1 MIGDVTKVRLFNNN
15 TVPLFPILLHD
26 CFRFYCILVS
36 ILTVP
41 LLSIFSAKDLSD
53 YNYTMKDKLPPKTG
67 LDFGAMMDEIDDQE
81 ELKKESENVKELLG
95 QVKKAASDLE
105 ASFETMVIEA
115 FGMDETASSIQEA
128 SWKIKWALD
137 RIDLALERMNETK
150 YTVQLD
156 DKSVLT
162 VNDLHRELVSDQK
175 LALEEYKLEQKELF
189 SQYKQDLKSITA
201 GQGLWLSSKALAVA
215 LVVFELLLV
224 VVGVVVYYWTKSKFT

>member
-1 MIGDVTKVRLFNNN
+1 
-15 TVPLFPILLHD
+15 
-26 CFRFYCILVS
+26 
-36 ILTVP
+36 
-41 LLSIFSAKDLSD
+41 
-53 YNYTMKDKLPPKTG
+53 MKDKLPPKTG

-95 QVKKAASDLE
+95 QVQKVASELE

-115 FGMDETASSIQEA
+115 FGMDETAASIQEA
-128 SWKIKWALD
+128 SWKIKWTSD

-162 VNDLHRELVSDQK
+162 VNELHRELISDQK

-189 SQYKQDLKSITA
+189 AKFRNDLQSVIQEP
-201 GQGLWLSSKALAVA
+201 GVWLSFKAWMWVLVIALAVLA
-215 LVVFELLLV
+215 LFF
-224 VVGVVVYYWTKSKFT
+224 GFGFFYAKSKFT

>member
-1 MIGDVTKVRLFNNN
+1 
-15 TVPLFPILLHD
+15 
-26 CFRFYCILVS
+26 
-36 ILTVP
+36 
-41 LLSIFSAKDLSD
+41 
-53 YNYTMKDKLPPKTG
+53 MKDKLPPKTG

-81 ELKKESENVKELLG
+81 ELKNESENVKELLG
-95 QVKKAASDLE
+95 QVKQVGLDLE

-115 FGMDETASSIQEA
+115 FGMDETAASIQEA
-128 SWKIKWALD
+128 SWKIKWTLD

-162 VNDLHRELVSDQK
+162 VNDLHRELISDQK

-189 SQYKQDLKSITA
+189 SQYKKDLKSIAA
-201 GQGLWLSSKALAVA
+201 GQGVWLSSKALAVA

-224 VVGVVVYYWTKSKFT
+224 VVGVVVFNWTKAKFT

>member
-1 MIGDVTKVRLFNNN
+1 
-15 TVPLFPILLHD
+15 
-26 CFRFYCILVS
+26 
-36 ILTVP
+36 
-41 LLSIFSAKDLSD
+41 
-53 YNYTMKDKLPPKTG
+53 MKDKLPPKTG

-95 QVKKAASDLE
+95 QVKQAASDLE
-105 ASFETMVIEA
+105 TSFETMVIEA
-115 FGMDETASSIQEA
+115 FGMDETAASIQEA
-128 SWKIKWALD
+128 SWKIKWTLD

-162 VNDLHRELVSDQK
+162 VNDLHRGLISDQK

-189 SQYKQDLKSITA
+189 SQYKKDLKSIAA
-201 GQGLWLSSKALAVA
+201 GQGVWLSSKALAVA

-224 VVGVVVYYWTKSKFT
+224 VVGVVVFNWTKAKFT

>member
-1 MIGDVTKVRLFNNN
+1 
-15 TVPLFPILLHD
+15 
-26 CFRFYCILVS
+26 
-36 ILTVP
+36 
-41 LLSIFSAKDLSD
+41 
-53 YNYTMKDKLPPKTG
+53 MKEKLPPKTG

-95 QVKKAASDLE
+95 QVKKVASELE

-115 FGMDETASSIQEA
+115 FGMDEIATSIMEA

-162 VNDLHRELVSDQK
+162 VNDLHRGLISDQK

-189 SQYKQDLKSITA
+189 SQYKKDLKSIAA
-201 GQGLWLSSKALAVA
+201 GQGVWLSSKALAVA

>member
-1 MIGDVTKVRLFNNN
+1 
-15 TVPLFPILLHD
+15 
-26 CFRFYCILVS
+26 
-36 ILTVP
+36 
-41 LLSIFSAKDLSD
+41 
-53 YNYTMKDKLPPKTG
+53 MKDKLPPKTG

-95 QVKKAASDLE
+95 QVKKVASELE

-115 FGMDETASSIQEA
+115 FGMDEIATSIMEA

-137 RIDLALERMNETK
+137 RIDLSLERMNETK

-162 VNDLHRELVSDQK
+162 VNDLHRELLSNQK

-189 SQYKQDLKSITA
+189 SQYKKDLKSR
-201 GQGLWLSSKALAVA
+201 QGKASGFLPRPWLWHWLYSNSCWLWLA
-215 LVVFELLLV
+215 
-224 VVGVVVYYWTKSKFT
+224 

>member
-1 MIGDVTKVRLFNNN
+1 
-15 TVPLFPILLHD
+15 
-26 CFRFYCILVS
+26 
-36 ILTVP
+36 
-41 LLSIFSAKDLSD
+41 
-53 YNYTMKDKLPPKTG
+53 MKDKLPPKTG

-95 QVKKAASDLE
+95 QVKKVASELE

-115 FGMDETASSIQEA
+115 FGMDETAASIQEA
-128 SWKIKWALD
+128 SWKIKWTLD

-189 SQYKQDLKSITA
+189 SQYKKDLKSIAA
-201 GQGLWLSSKALAVA
+201 GQGVWLSSKALAVA

-224 VVGVVVYYWTKSKFT
+224 VVGVVVFNWTKAKFT

>member
-1 MIGDVTKVRLFNNN
+1 
-15 TVPLFPILLHD
+15 
-26 CFRFYCILVS
+26 
-36 ILTVP
+36 
-41 LLSIFSAKDLSD
+41 
-53 YNYTMKDKLPPKTG
+53 MKDKLPPKTG

-95 QVKKAASDLE
+95 QVQKVASELE

-115 FGMDETASSIQEA
+115 FGMDETAASIQEA
-128 SWKIKWALD
+128 SWKIKWTLD

-162 VNDLHRELVSDQK
+162 VNDLHRGLISDQK

-189 SQYKQDLKSITA
+189 SQYKKDLKSIAA
-201 GQGLWLSSKALAVA
+201 GQGVWLSSKAWVWAIIA
-215 LVVFELLLV
+215 FEILLLL
-224 VVGVVVYYWTKSKFT
+224 GGLVVYYCTKAKFT

>member
-1 MIGDVTKVRLFNNN
+1 
-15 TVPLFPILLHD
+15 
-26 CFRFYCILVS
+26 
-36 ILTVP
+36 
-41 LLSIFSAKDLSD
+41 
-53 YNYTMKDKLPPKTG
+53 MKDKLPPKTG

-95 QVKKAASDLE
+95 QVKKVASELE

-115 FGMDETASSIQEA
+115 FGMDETAASIQEA
-128 SWKIKWALD
+128 SWKIKWTLD

-162 VNDLHRELVSDQK
+162 VNDLHRELISDQK

-189 SQYKQDLKSITA
+189 SQYKKDLKSIAA
-201 GQGLWLSSKALAVA
+201 GQGVWLSSKALAVT

-224 VVGVVVYYWTKSKFT
+224 VVGVVVFNWTKAKFT

>member
-1 MIGDVTKVRLFNNN
+1 
-15 TVPLFPILLHD
+15 
-26 CFRFYCILVS
+26 
-36 ILTVP
+36 
-41 LLSIFSAKDLSD
+41 
-53 YNYTMKDKLPPKTG
+53 
-67 LDFGAMMDEIDDQE
+67 MMDEIDDQE
-81 ELKKESENVKELLG
+81 ELKKESEKVKELLE
-95 QVKKAASDLE
+95 QVKKTAADLE
-105 ASFETMVIEA
+105 TSFETMVIEA

-156 DKSVLT
+156 DKSVLK
-162 VNDLHRELVSDQK
+162 VNDLHRGLISDQK

-189 SQYKQDLKSITA
+189 SQYKQDLKNIAA

>member
-1 MIGDVTKVRLFNNN
+1 
-15 TVPLFPILLHD
+15 
-26 CFRFYCILVS
+26 
-36 ILTVP
+36 
-41 LLSIFSAKDLSD
+41 
-53 YNYTMKDKLPPKTG
+53 MKDKLPPKTG

-95 QVKKAASDLE
+95 QVKKVASELE

-115 FGMDETASSIQEA
+115 FGMDETAASIQEA
-128 SWKIKWALD
+128 SWKIKWTLD

-162 VNDLHRELVSDQK
+162 VNDLHRGLISDQK

-189 SQYKQDLKSITA
+189 SQYKKDLKSIAA
-201 GQGLWLSSKALAVA
+201 GQGVWLSSKAWVWAIIA
-215 LVVFELLLV
+215 FEILLLL
-224 VVGVVVYYWTKSKFT
+224 GGLVVYYCTKAKFT

>member
-1 MIGDVTKVRLFNNN
+1 MSN
-15 TVPLFPILLHD
+15 
-26 CFRFYCILVS
+26 
-36 ILTVP
+36 
-41 LLSIFSAKDLSD
+41 
-53 YNYTMKDKLPPKTG
+53 DKKEQASRNPFAEMLE
-67 LDFGAMMDEIDDQE
+67 EIHEDN
-81 ELKKESENVKELLG
+81 ELRKESENVKELLG

-128 SWKIKWALD
+128 SWKIKWTLD

-156 DKSVLT
+156 DKSVLE
-162 VNDLHRELVSDQK
+162 VNDLHRELLSNQK

-189 SQYKQDLKSITA
+189 SQYKQDLKSIAA

-224 VVGVVVYYWTKSKFT
+224 VVGVVVFNWTKAKFT

>member
-1 MIGDVTKVRLFNNN
+1 
-15 TVPLFPILLHD
+15 
-26 CFRFYCILVS
+26 
-36 ILTVP
+36 
-41 LLSIFSAKDLSD
+41 
-53 YNYTMKDKLPPKTG
+53 MKDKLPPKTG

-95 QVKKAASDLE
+95 QVKKVASELE

-115 FGMDETASSIQEA
+115 FGMDETAASIQEA
-128 SWKIKWALD
+128 SWKIKWTLD

-162 VNDLHRELVSDQK
+162 VNDLHRELISDQK

-189 SQYKQDLKSITA
+189 SQYKKDLKSIAA
-201 GQGLWLSSKALAVA
+201 GQGVWLSSKAWVWAIIA
-215 LVVFELLLV
+215 FEALLLLG
-224 VVGVVVYYWTKSKFT
+224 GVVVYYCTKAKFT